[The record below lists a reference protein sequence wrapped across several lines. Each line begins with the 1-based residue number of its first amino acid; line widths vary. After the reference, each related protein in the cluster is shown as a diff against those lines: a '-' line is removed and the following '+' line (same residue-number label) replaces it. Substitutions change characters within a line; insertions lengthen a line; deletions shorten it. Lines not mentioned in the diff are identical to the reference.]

1 MEHSV
6 IDFIL
11 NEDMDISGK
20 VYVKLQDSD
29 KVRER
34 DKFYNQLR
42 DMLTDEQK
50 NLFDKYCEL
59 EVDETR
65 ISNDTYFKEGVKI
78 GVRLVAESMFV
89 R

>member
-11 NEDMDISGK
+11 NEDIDIPDK
-20 VYVKLQDSD
+20 VYGELQSS
-29 KVRER
+29 KSIKKR
-34 DKFYNQLR
+34 DKYYNQLR
-42 DMLTDEQK
+42 EMLTDEQK

-59 EVDETR
+59 EVDEIR

-78 GVRLVAESMFV
+78 GVRIVAESMFD
-89 R
+89 